1 MRICFEELR
10 RSQEVSPLP
19 NFLILLGDRYG
30 WRPLPETISVGEF
43 DKLRTAAEQLETE
56 ETTKAGVPEDRLRQ
70 AVQILEQWY
79 LLDENGKPYGQNDL
93 RGEYVLRSRIRQLDD
108 VDYGKIAA
116 NDETPRDTP
125 AWLDVQ
131 FVLWSIVNRAFPPA
145 NLSRR
150 FQSSDENNSEFIQS
164 TIRFQ
169 ASATEQE
176 IWQGALNIPDANEHV
191 VAVMRKID
199 NLDSVSDKTR
209 CRDFIDL
216 NDVGQADT
224 NSHNALVQLQDEL
237 RTRLSHVYPTKDGS
251 LGVTLHE
258 FRDAKGE
265 TKLDV
270 TTGHLEAMCQSVLDF
285 LRLIIQKQI
294 DDYGKPRTIP
304 VAADASNET
313 ERSARAL
320 ELERDAH
327 QRFAD
332 ERAPVY
338 VDEHGNKSAGV
349 VGRKQ
354 QTQDILD
361 YLAGEDSR
369 LLVLHGASGSG
380 KTALLAHAA
389 REAAQQHPSSVSITR
404 FLGTT
409 AKSSDL
415 RSLLVNLCGELR
427 QSYPLEGELPA
438 DVRELVQEFYE
449 QLGRATADRP
459 IQIFLDALDQLED
472 ADGARQLTWL
482 RSTPLPLHTKL
493 VVSCLSDPQ
502 DRRMGTPA
510 RPLSDSTG
518 KSAHPTN
525 QAAAPERVQD
535 DEHVTE
541 PYNALNR
548 RGLLANQV
556 SLDSLS
562 FEEARK
568 LLFDTWLPRAGRT
581 LSTAQRQAILNRIQP
596 QAAREGE
603 APAEPRSTT
612 DLPDTSGSAGVSPSH
627 LQRADECRSPLYLKI
642 LFEEARRWRSF
653 DDATELGTDV
663 SALLQGLFDRL
674 SQSTEHGPTV
684 KAATTYIVSALYG
697 LTENELLEVLFDDP
711 DYKAWLDSATANNR
725 HELPVD
731 AQRIPIALWSRLR
744 FDLAPYLFERGAP
757 GGSVLHFYHRQVERS
772 VRDRFLVDSPQRV
785 LRHRRLADYFA
796 NASRHP
802 YFLESLEE
810 QRKRTQPPYSARP
823 ANLRKVTEL
832 PEQLFQLA
840 HEARHN
846 ESNAENEDT
855 YQQIEALFL
864 TLDFLE
870 ASNESGRIFELV
882 HEFGK
887 VAETLSENRPK
898 RQTVN
903 LVAQAL
909 SRDIHFVHRH
919 RDDYPQGLFQNL
931 WNHGWWYD
939 CPQAGMHYEG
949 GQAPGAT
956 AHLDLYQ
963 LLEHWRQG
971 REVSAPNSAWLR
983 TIRPPSVPLGSSV
996 QRILRGHEDAVM
1008 SVAYSPDGR
1017 RIISGSGD
1025 NTVRVWDAGSGA
1037 ALAVLRG
1044 HKSHVNSVAYSPDG
1058 RRIIS
1063 GAEDQTVRVWD
1074 AESGVELAVL
1084 RGHDG
1089 SVRSVAYS
1097 PDGCRIVSGA
1107 EDQTVRVWDAERG
1120 AELSAFLGH
1129 EGSVYVSS
1137 VMSGILRRGPRKGV
1151 LLGHDECVT
1160 SVAYSPDGQR
1170 IVSGARDKTV
1180 RVWDAKS
1187 GAELRVLRGHDAGVS
1202 SVAYSPDGR
1211 LIVSEGKMLRV
1222 WDAESGEEL
1231 AVLSS
1236 DESTIISVAYSPDGR
1251 RIVSGSPDK
1260 TVRVWDAESGTELT
1274 VLRGHESM
1282 VMSVAYSPDG
1292 QRIVSGSYDKSLWV
1306 WDAQSGAELTVLL
1319 GHKSM
1324 VKSVAYSPD
1333 GRRFVSGSGGSAFGG
1348 TDDNDNTVR
1357 VWDVES
1363 GAELTVLRGHED
1375 SVLSVAYSPDG
1386 RRIVSGSGR
1395 SVFRGTDD
1403 NDNTVRVWD
1412 AETGA
1417 ALAVLRG
1424 HDGSVTSV
1432 AYSSNG
1438 RRIISWSWDKTVRV
1452 WDAESGAKLA
1462 VLRGHETCV
1471 NSAAYSPNGRR
1482 IVSGSGGAMFNGA
1495 EDNTVRVWDAKSGAE
1510 LAVLRGHKSYVNSVA
1525 YSPDGRRIVSGSDD
1539 KTVRVWDGKSGA
1551 ELAVLRGHD
1560 GSVRSVVYSPNGRRI
1575 VSTSREMTVRVW
1587 DAQSGECLEVIDG
1600 KGDVVAIAAGAAIF
1614 PWRSLETPMET
1625 VVEDVSTGQKL
1636 AWFPKRLNAIVTQPS
1651 SCIWAG
1657 GLDYHLYIVELTGLS
1672 TEVKQSRQVR
1682 RTTAPPQYPWL
1693 DRGLRL
1699 LRSLIR
1705 QRLVRLF
1712 MSLDRR
1718 N

>member
-1 MRICFEELR
+1 M
-10 RSQEVSPLP
+10 
-19 NFLILLGDRYG
+19 
-30 WRPLPETISVGEF
+30 
-43 DKLRTAAEQLETE
+43 
-56 ETTKAGVPEDRLRQ
+56 
-70 AVQILEQWY
+70 
-79 LLDENGKPYGQNDL
+79 
-93 RGEYVLRSRIRQLDD
+93 
-108 VDYGKIAA
+108 
-116 NDETPRDTP
+116 
-125 AWLDVQ
+125 
-131 FVLWSIVNRAFPPA
+131 
-145 NLSRR
+145 
-150 FQSSDENNSEFIQS
+150 
-164 TIRFQ
+164 
-169 ASATEQE
+169 
-176 IWQGALNIPDANEHV
+176 
-191 VAVMRKID
+191 
-199 NLDSVSDKTR
+199 
-209 CRDFIDL
+209 
-216 NDVGQADT
+216 
-224 NSHNALVQLQDEL
+224 
-237 RTRLSHVYPTKDGS
+237 
-251 LGVTLHE
+251 
-258 FRDAKGE
+258 
-265 TKLDV
+265 
-270 TTGHLEAMCQSVLDF
+270 
-285 LRLIIQKQI
+285 
-294 DDYGKPRTIP
+294 
-304 VAADASNET
+304 
-313 ERSARAL
+313 
-320 ELERDAH
+320 
-327 QRFAD
+327 
-332 ERAPVY
+332 
-338 VDEHGNKSAGV
+338 
-349 VGRKQ
+349 
-354 QTQDILD
+354 
-361 YLAGEDSR
+361 
-369 LLVLHGASGSG
+369 
-380 KTALLAHAA
+380 
-389 REAAQQHPSSVSITR
+389 
-404 FLGTT
+404 
-409 AKSSDL
+409 
-415 RSLLVNLCGELR
+415 
-427 QSYPLEGELPA
+427 
-438 DVRELVQEFYE
+438 
-449 QLGRATADRP
+449 
-459 IQIFLDALDQLED
+459 
-472 ADGARQLTWL
+472 
-482 RSTPLPLHTKL
+482 
-493 VVSCLSDPQ
+493 
-502 DRRMGTPA
+502 
-510 RPLSDSTG
+510 
-518 KSAHPTN
+518 
-525 QAAAPERVQD
+525 
-535 DEHVTE
+535 
-541 PYNALNR
+541 
-548 RGLLANQV
+548 
-556 SLDSLS
+556 
-562 FEEARK
+562 
-568 LLFDTWLPRAGRT
+568 
-581 LSTAQRQAILNRIQP
+581 
-596 QAAREGE
+596 
-603 APAEPRSTT
+603 
-612 DLPDTSGSAGVSPSH
+612 
-627 LQRADECRSPLYLKI
+627 
-642 LFEEARRWRSF
+642 
-653 DDATELGTDV
+653 

-1025 NTVRVWDAGSGA
+1025 NTVRVWDAESGA

-1236 DESTIISVAYSPDGR
+1236 DESTIISVVYSPDGR

-1260 TVRVWDAESGTELT
+1260 TVRVWDAE
-1274 VLRGHESM
+1274 
-1282 VMSVAYSPDG
+1282 
-1292 QRIVSGSYDKSLWV
+1292 
-1306 WDAQSGAELTVLL
+1306 
-1319 GHKSM
+1319 
-1324 VKSVAYSPD
+1324 
-1333 GRRFVSGSGGSAFGG
+1333 
-1348 TDDNDNTVR
+1348 
-1357 VWDVES
+1357 
-1363 GAELTVLRGHED
+1363 
-1375 SVLSVAYSPDG
+1375 
-1386 RRIVSGSGR
+1386 
-1395 SVFRGTDD
+1395 
-1403 NDNTVRVWD
+1403 
-1412 AETGA
+1412 TGA
-1417 ALAVLRG
+1417 ALAVLRS

-1657 GLDYHLYIVELTGLS
+1657 GLDYHLYIVELIGLS
-1672 TEVKQSRQVR
+1672 TEVKQSGQVR
-1682 RTTAPPQYPWL
+1682 RTTAPPRYPWL